1 MVEKA
6 GKRKILI
13 VDDEMDFAESIF
25 EYFHQFTDYS
35 AKCAFNGED
44 ALKIIGEEKID
55 LLITDIKMPGITGL
69 ELLTKVRTMQPD
81 TGVIIMTGYHL
92 PEIQQIAQSRGAI
105 HYIEKPFEMT
115 EIEMIAEEF
124 LDRVKGEE
132 DKGRGF
138 KGNVLNVDLRD
149 IIQLN
154 CLTRKTGS
162 ISVAHEEHQ
171 GRIYLEDGEV
181 VHCTCDGITGEEAFA
196 ELMKYESGVFSMDGS
211 RTSEKT
217 IDKSWYQLLLD
228 SFLFIDEEAYDEKRP
243 DDFERREKAAESDDG
258 DDEKY
263 YALVD
268 DGFNHFRGGNY
279 PSARQSWEM
288 ALEIKPDDRTVL
300 FNLKKLAEKEQEA
313 NRS

>member
-13 VDDEMDFAESIF
+13 VDDEKDFAESIF
-25 EYFHQFTDYS
+25 EYFNQFTAHES
-35 AKCAFNGED
+35 KCVFNGED
-44 ALKIIGEEKID
+44 ALKIIGEEKFD

-69 ELLTKVRTMQPD
+69 ELLTKVRTMHPD

-124 LDRVKGEE
+124 FDRVKGEE

-154 CLTRKTGS
+154 CLTKKTGS
-162 ISVAHEEHQ
+162 ISVSHEKHN

-181 VHCTCDGITGEEAFA
+181 VHCTCDEITGEEAFA
-196 ELMKYESGVFSMDGS
+196 ELMKYESGVFSMDDA

-217 IDKSWYQLLLD
+217 IEKNWYQLLLD
-228 SFLFIDEEAYDEKRP
+228 AFLFIDEEAYDDKRT
-243 DDFERREKAAESDDG
+243 DEAERREEIAEADAG
-258 DDEKY
+258 DDEQY
-263 YALVD
+263 YTLVD
-268 DGFNHFRGGNY
+268 EGFNYFWGGNY
-279 PSARQSWEM
+279 PSARQSWEK
-288 ALEIKPDDRTVL
+288 ALEIRPNDRTVL
-300 FNLKKLAEKEQEA
+300 FNLKKLAEKEQKED
-313 NRS
+313 RS